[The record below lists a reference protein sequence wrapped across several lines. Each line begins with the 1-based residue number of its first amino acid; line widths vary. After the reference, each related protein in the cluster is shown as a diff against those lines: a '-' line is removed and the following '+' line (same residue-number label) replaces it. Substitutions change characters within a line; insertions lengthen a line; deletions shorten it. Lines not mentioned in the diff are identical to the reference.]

1 MTTTSADQIEV
12 VYRARNP
19 SLFPLQSSSS
29 SNMQPQ
35 AAVNTH
41 PKTFADLLVTVQSG
55 ADVEPHYYEFKDP
68 NELAQSLNAH
78 NVQTLASIIEAR
90 PAAFSPW
97 GIALCN
103 ATIGDD
109 VAPLIFSLRTVTI
122 RNLSRIELSN
132 LHMGDACMAAL
143 ARAITAECSDARHH
157 GLKHVEELVLST
169 NCIGDSGVE
178 EFFAAANSPI
188 AAHLDSNGLLVRKAY
203 PLSKLK
209 RFDLQKNSFGTRGAA
224 AMAAALRAGAL
235 PLPKAP

>member
-157 GLKHVEELVLST
+157 GL
-169 NCIGDSGVE
+169 NM
-178 EFFAAANSPI
+178 
-188 AAHLDSNGLLVRKAY
+188 
-203 PLSKLK
+203 LK
-209 RFDLQKNSFGTRGAA
+209 S
-224 AMAAALRAGAL
+224 
-235 PLPKAP
+235 